1 MDLIFMNAN
10 KEDIGVLH
18 DYELDLAFGEDE
30 NNFEC
35 RMSAKAHCCE
45 AGYFLYIDGTEYG
58 GIIDGIESDTTTE
71 EVVYTGRTWHG
82 ILGSKIILPLKN
94 GEAST
99 DSVTIKTVDSN
110 GNSMVERYLVITGD
124 ANACIRFIID
134 RIGLSD
140 IFIAPDI
147 LSGVFIRS
155 YSFDRFADAYTGIR
169 KMLASAG
176 LKMKMVYS
184 NGKVIVSAVERYDY
198 STDDSFDS
206 DLLGFKVVKKYRTV
220 NHLICLGSGEL
231 EKRTV
236 IHLYA
241 DTEGNISNTQT
252 QFGLDEYTATYDF
265 SSVESE
271 EELLKN
277 GTEELKRL
285 FAQDELSVDFDGS
298 MDSYDVG
305 DVVGG
310 EDNVTGVVATA
321 VITKKIVSIENGK
334 ITVELSTDTVKSK
347 NIRQ

>member
-35 RMSAKAHCCE
+35 KMSAKVHCCE
-45 AGYFLYIDGTEYG
+45 AGCFLYVDGTEYG
-58 GIIDGIESDTTTE
+58 GMIDGIESDTTTE

-82 ILGSKIILPLKN
+82 ILGSKIILPLKS

-99 DSVTIKTVDSN
+99 DAVTVKTIDSN
-110 GNSMVERYLVITGD
+110 GVSMVDRYLVVSGD
-124 ANACIRFIID
+124 ANACIQFVID

-140 IFIAPDI
+140 LFEAPGS
-147 LSGVFIRS
+147 LTGAFIRS
-155 YSFDRFADAYTGIR
+155 YSFNRFTDAYTGIR

-176 LKMKMVYS
+176 LKMKMEFS
-184 NGKVIVSAVERYDY
+184 NGKVILSAVERYDY
-198 STDDSFDS
+198 STDDGFDS

-220 NHLICLGSGEL
+220 NHLICLGNGEL
-231 EKRTV
+231 ENRTV

-241 DTEGNISNTQT
+241 DTEGYISNNQT

-265 SSVESE
+265 ASVESE

-285 FAQDELSVDFDGS
+285 FAQDELSVEFDEN

-310 EDNVTGVVATA
+310 EDNVTGVTATA
-321 VITKKIVSIENGK
+321 VITKKIVMIKNGK
-334 ITVELSTDTVKSK
+334 ISVELSTDTVKAK

>member
-1 MDLIFMNAN
+1 MDLIYTNAN
-10 KEDIGVLH
+10 KEDVGVLQ

-35 RMSAKAHCCE
+35 KTSAKAHCCE

-58 GIIDGIESDTTTE
+58 GLIDGIESDTGTE

-82 ILGSKIILPLKN
+82 ILGSKIVLPLEN

-110 GNSMVERYLVITGD
+110 GVTMVDRYLVISGD
-124 ANACIRFIID
+124 ANACIQFLID
-134 RIGLSD
+134 RIGLTD
-140 IFIAPDI
+140 IFETPGV
-147 LSGVFIRS
+147 LSGVLIKS
-155 YSFDRFADAYTGIR
+155 YQFDRYTDAYTGIR

-176 LKMKMVYS
+176 LKLKMTYN
-184 NGKVIVSAVERYDY
+184 NGKVLVSAVERYDY
-198 STDDSFDS
+198 SNDDSFDS
-206 DLLGFKVVKKYRTV
+206 DVLAFKIVKKYKTV

-231 EKRTV
+231 ENRSV

-285 FAQDELSVDFDGS
+285 FSQDELSVDFDES

-310 EDNVTGVVATA
+310 EDNITGVVATA

-347 NIRQ
+347 NIRH